1 MVGHDRA
8 EGVLLGLACGDA
20 LGRPVEFH
28 SPKQIDAEY
37 GELTEMVGNG
47 THGKPAGTI
56 TDDTDQALCIA
67 RSLDKHGEFDP
78 TDIAERFVAWYN
90 DGPFDV
96 GVMTA
101 DALRRI
107 DKGVSWN
114 VAGQEV
120 WEERSEGSNAGN
132 GSVMRCAPL
141 ALAFADDWNTLQHT
155 SRDSSRITH
164 ADPRCTYGC
173 AALNLTIA
181 ALINGDEQP
190 LGSALEALSAD
201 TPENLRDVLEPIPDG
216 IEASELSNSGFV
228 LHTLQ
233 TGLYHALTAD
243 DAETAIVNAV
253 NEGGDTDTIGAVAG
267 AVAGARFGA
276 SALPDRWT
284 DSIDEATAFR
294 KLGYILFSLDI
305 EGAASDDSFVLDG
318 TEIEKGATK
327 PASAYTKANI
337 GQRPDPVPTQ
347 VLDKPSW
354 KFTPA
359 DAAFFDWDRHAY
371 LASEVDGADPDF
383 RQSSVR
389 VPEYAL
395 ANTFEALPSREK
407 ERIRNLHDRALEA
420 LSNVEDAVWSIRE
433 PMIERDFESA
443 DLPPRGQ
450 ITSVTRQAVS
460 TVNEAN
466 HQLENPET
474 ALEAAGTVMELQD
487 DANLLVDMLS
497 WGLEETHEAA
507 TLRDQ
512 AVAMLGEAQ
521 LALST
526 LRAIAVRHPEIDA
539 EKWAEAVSDGHLL

>member
-1 MVGHDRA
+1 MDRQNRA

-28 SPKQIDAEY
+28 SPKQIEAEH
-37 GELTEMVGNG
+37 GTLTEMVGNG
-47 THGKPAGTI
+47 SHGKPAGTI

-67 RSLDKHGEFDP
+67 RSLTKHGEFDP
-78 TDIAERFVAWYN
+78 EDIAQRFVVWYN
-90 DGPFDV
+90 DGPFDI
-96 GVMTA
+96 GLMTA

-141 ALAFADDWNTLQHT
+141 ALAFAENWDTLQQT

-164 ADPRCTYGC
+164 ADPRCTHGC

-181 ALINGDEQP
+181 ALLDGDDQP
-190 LGSALEALSAD
+190 LASALEALNSDA
-201 TPENLRDVLEPIPDG
+201 PESLRDVLEAISVG

-228 LHTLQ
+228 LDTLQ
-233 TGLYHALTAD
+233 TGLYHALTAG

-253 NEGGDTDTIGAVAG
+253 NEGGDADTIGAVAG

-284 DSIDEATAFR
+284 ESIDEATTLR
-294 KLGYILFSLDI
+294 KLGYKLYSFEI
-305 EGAASDDSFVLDG
+305 EGADSDESFMVDG
-318 TEIEKGATK
+318 TEIEKGETK
-327 PASAYTKANI
+327 RASAYMKANI
-337 GQRPDPVPTQ
+337 GHRPDPVPTQ
-347 VLDKPSW
+347 ILDKPSW

-383 RQSSVR
+383 RRSSVR

-395 ANTFEALPSREK
+395 ANSFEVLPSLEK

-420 LSNVEDAVWSIRE
+420 LSNVEDTVWSIRE

-460 TVNEAN
+460 TVNEAK
-466 HQLENPET
+466 HQLESPET

-487 DANLLVDMLS
+487 DANLLVDMFS
-497 WGLEETHEAA
+497 WGLEETHETA

-512 AVAMLGEAQ
+512 AVTMLGQTQ

-526 LRAIAVRHPEIDA
+526 LRSIAIRHPEIDA
-539 EKWAEAVSDGHLL
+539 EKWDEVVSDGHLL